1 MFVMVVFGIGLD
13 LTLPRAHFD
22 TYQEADRLWKAGKL
36 QEALTGFEEALQQ
49 TQVAK
54 GTRWIFYSAYRIS
67 YLLSDLGQGERA

>member
-54 GTRWIFYSAYRIS
+54 GTR
-67 YLLSDLGQGERA
+67 